1 MMIDSVPYLSR
12 LNGFGLESRFVDF
25 GDLVSASEVIEERA
39 IQASTKARIIDGIL
53 AKTLCKKY
61 AKSVCF
67 ATCIG
72 TCGSCIL
79 WIPYGFCVWHYFSR
93 KILFG
98 TRLVYINPC
107 IAKAK

>member
-25 GDLVSASEVIEERA
+25 GDLVSASEVIEEIA

-79 WIPYGFCVWHYFSR
+79 
-93 KILFG
+93 
-98 TRLVYINPC
+98 
-107 IAKAK
+107 